1 MLEPFSTVAG
11 RCVAYL
17 GKPRHVDRVVRS
29 SEDLREHPR
38 GLLNG
43 FAERV
48 FSDATARFPRGILRH
63 AVLRSGEGPLG
74 FRERVIK
81 AMFQLIWNG

>member
-11 RCVAYL
+11 YRVAYL
-17 GKPRHVDRVVRS
+17 GKPRRVDRVVRS
-29 SEDLREHPR
+29 SEDLRERLR

-48 FSDATARFPRGILRH
+48 FSEATARFPRGILRH
-63 AVLRSGEGPLG
+63 TVSRSGEGPLC